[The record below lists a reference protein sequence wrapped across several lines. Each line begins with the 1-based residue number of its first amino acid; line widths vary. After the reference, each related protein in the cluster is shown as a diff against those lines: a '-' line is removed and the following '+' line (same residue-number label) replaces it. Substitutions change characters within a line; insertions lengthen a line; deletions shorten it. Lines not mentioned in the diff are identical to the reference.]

1 LPLAPVDLEKVAH
14 ANADQLLKLT
24 PRH

>member
-1 LPLAPVDLEKVAH
+1 LAPVDLEKVAH
-14 ANADQLLKLT
+14 GNADQLLKLR